1 MSLILVVEK
10 IHARKKQL
18 FLGHFTKTQSL
29 DFLPVLHVSIQML
42 DALGAPE
49 ADLVVHREAISGFR
63 TDSLLLAEFAYSYLT
78 FCSDT
83 LNERLKTTY

>member
-1 MSLILVVEK
+1 
-10 IHARKKQL
+10 
-18 FLGHFTKTQSL
+18 
-29 DFLPVLHVSIQML
+29 ML

-63 TDSLLLAEFAYSYLT
+63 TDSLLLAEFAHSYLT

-83 LNERLKTTY
+83 LMKCQKQHIRLLDLTRIMTDYVALSSHGAY